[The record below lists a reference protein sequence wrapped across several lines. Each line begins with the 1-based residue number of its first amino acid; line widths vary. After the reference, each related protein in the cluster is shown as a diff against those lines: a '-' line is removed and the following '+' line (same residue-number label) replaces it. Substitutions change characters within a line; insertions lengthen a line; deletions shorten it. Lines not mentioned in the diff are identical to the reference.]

1 MLQTLKTRTMK
12 LNEVISLHPFKI
24 IEELQQTFSVKTLT
38 ARHETG
44 KPHFYV
50 LNKGLNS
57 GKPLHLPCPNCFI
70 IQSENEEFKEVLYW
84 ISFALWRTK
93 AFHPF
98 LIGSVIPFIRIGDYK
113 QLITEKLEV
122 VKANP
127 IKFTETINQLSFIE
141 MKEKQLKEN
150 LKLILE
156 LKRAY
161 VYSYFN
167 KK

>member
-1 MLQTLKTRTMK
+1 MCERSEAIQSDASNFKTRTMN
-12 LNEVISLHPFKI
+12 L
-24 IEELQQTFSVKTLT
+24 FSVKTST
-38 ARHETG
+38 IKQEIS
-44 KPHFYV
+44 KPHFFV
-50 LNKGLNS
+50 LSKGLNS
-57 GKPLHLPCPNCFI
+57 GKPLLVPCPNCFI

-93 AFHPF
+93 AFHPL

-113 QLITEKLEV
+113 QLINEKLEV

-127 IKFTETINQLSFIE
+127 IKFAETIKQLSFIE

-150 LKLILE
+150 LKLIQD

-161 VYSYFN
+161 VYNYFN
-167 KK
+167 KNT

>member
-1 MLQTLKTRTMK
+1 MCERSEAILSDASNFKTRTM
-12 LNEVISLHPFKI
+12 E
-24 IEELQQTFSVKTLT
+24 TFIVKSST
-38 ARHETG
+38 AKTENV

-57 GKPLHLPCPNCFI
+57 GKPLLVPCPNCFI

-84 ISFALWRTK
+84 ISFSLWRTK
-93 AFHPF
+93 AFHPY
-98 LIGSVIPFIRIGDYK
+98 LRGSVIPFICIGDYK
-113 QLITEKLEV
+113 QLLVEKVEV

-127 IKFTETINQLSFIE
+127 VKFAETIKQLRFIE

-150 LKLILE
+150 LKLIQE

>member
-1 MLQTLKTRTMK
+1 MCERSEAIQSDAS
-12 LNEVISLHPFKI
+12 NFKSI
-24 IEELQQTFSVKTLT
+24 PMTTFSVKTST
-38 ARHETG
+38 TKQETG
-44 KPHFYV
+44 KPHFFV

-57 GKPLHLPCPNCFI
+57 GKPLMVPCPNCFI
-70 IQSENEEFKEVLYW
+70 IQTESEQFKEVIYW
-84 ISFALWRTK
+84 ITFALWRTN
-93 AFHPF
+93 AFHPV

-113 QLITEKLEV
+113 QLINEKLEV

-127 IKFTETINQLSFIE
+127 IKFAETIKQLSFIE

-150 LKLILE
+150 LKLIQE
-156 LKRAY
+156 LKRSY

>member
-1 MLQTLKTRTMK
+1 MKHFSIKTSTIK
-12 LNEVISLHPFKI
+12 QEIS
-24 IEELQQTFSVKTLT
+24 
-38 ARHETG
+38 

-57 GKPLHLPCPNCFI
+57 GKPLLVPCPNCFI

-84 ISFALWRTK
+84 ISFSLWRTK
-93 AFHPF
+93 AFHPY
-98 LIGSVIPFIRIGDYK
+98 LRGSVIPFICIGDYK
-113 QLITEKLEV
+113 QLIVEKIEV
-122 VKANP
+122 VKTNP
-127 IKFTETINQLSFIE
+127 IKFAETIKQLSFIE

-150 LKLILE
+150 LKLIQE

>member
-1 MLQTLKTRTMK
+1 MK
-12 LNEVISLHPFKI
+12 Y
-24 IEELQQTFSVKTLT
+24 FSVKTST
-38 ARHETG
+38 IKQEISN
-44 KPHFYV
+44 PHFYV

-57 GKPLHLPCPNCFI
+57 GKPLLVPCPNCFT

-93 AFHPF
+93 AFHPY
-98 LIGSVIPFIRIGDYK
+98 LRGSVIPFICIVDYK
-113 QLITEKLEV
+113 QLIVEKIEV
-122 VKANP
+122 VKTNP
-127 IKFTETINQLSFIE
+127 IKFAETIKQLSFIE

-150 LKLILE
+150 LKLIQE

>member
-1 MLQTLKTRTMK
+1 M
-12 LNEVISLHPFKI
+12 N
-24 IEELQQTFSVKTLT
+24 TFSVKSAT
-38 ARHETG
+38 AKIEIS
-44 KPHFYV
+44 KPHFFV
-50 LNKGLNS
+50 LCKGLNS
-57 GKPLHLPCPNCFI
+57 GKPISEKCPNSFI
-70 IQSENEEFKEVLYW
+70 IQAESKEFKEVIYW

-93 AFHPF
+93 AFHPY
-98 LIGSVIPFIRIGDYK
+98 LRGSVIPFICISDYK
-113 QLITEKLEV
+113 QLIIEKIAV

-127 IKFTETINQLSFIE
+127 IKFAETIKQLGFIE

-150 LKLILE
+150 LKLIQE